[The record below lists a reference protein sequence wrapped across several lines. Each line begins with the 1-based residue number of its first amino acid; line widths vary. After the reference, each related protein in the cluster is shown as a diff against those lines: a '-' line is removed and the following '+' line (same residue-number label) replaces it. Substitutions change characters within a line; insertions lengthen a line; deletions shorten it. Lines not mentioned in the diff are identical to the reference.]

1 MKRLLLVGGGHA
13 HLGVL
18 KSFIERPLA
27 GVEVTLVTPY
37 PRQVYSGMVPGWI
50 AGHYTFDQIGIALAP
65 LAQRA
70 GATLVAGHV
79 TRLDLETR
87 SAQVM
92 ALQKE
97 AAFFE
102 LPFDVVSIDI
112 GPVVDNQAIA
122 GSQEHAI
129 PLRPLEQFI
138 TQWPRVHVQMMANA
152 IDGGETSTLSVI
164 GGGAGGVEV
173 ALTVAWRARA
183 AGAARTRRA
192 RDRR

>member
-1 MKRLLLVGGGHA
+1 MVIGMSLNGCSGYGASRREHDPDKRTVFPQHMISVAAGRTA
-13 HLGVL
+13 H
-18 KSFIERPLA
+18 
-27 GVEVTLVTPY
+27 
-37 PRQVYSGMVPGWI
+37 
-50 AGHYTFDQIGIALAP
+50 
-65 LAQRA
+65 
-70 GATLVAGHV
+70 
-79 TRLDLETR
+79 
-87 SAQVM
+87 
-92 ALQKE
+92 
-97 AAFFE
+97 
-102 LPFDVVSIDI
+102 
-112 GPVVDNQAIA
+112 
-122 GSQEHAI
+122 